1 MSYWLP
7 EAELLAQCREDAMRS
22 HGPGGQ
28 HANKTSSAVRLV
40 HLPTAMV
47 AICQDHRERQR
58 NRQEALRSLRLLLAL
73 SQRGHGEYAWL
84 APYRHGRQLRLG
96 ANAQEF
102 HLVVGC
108 ALDALAGAQGELTL
122 AAAELGISGSQLA
135 KLLTADK
142 RVHQAANALRAAHG
156 LGPVLAR

>member
-28 HANKTSSAVRLV
+28 HANKTASAVRLV
-40 HLPTAMV
+40 HLPTATV

-73 SQRGHGEYAWL
+73 SQRSYSNLSWL
-84 APYRHGRQLRLG
+84 DPYRNGRQVRLG

-102 HLVVGC
+102 HLIVAC
-108 ALDALAGAQGELTL
+108 ALDALVAALGELAM
-122 AAAELGISGSQLA
+122 AATALEISGSQLV

-142 RVHQAANALRAAHG
+142 RVHQVANSVRAAHG